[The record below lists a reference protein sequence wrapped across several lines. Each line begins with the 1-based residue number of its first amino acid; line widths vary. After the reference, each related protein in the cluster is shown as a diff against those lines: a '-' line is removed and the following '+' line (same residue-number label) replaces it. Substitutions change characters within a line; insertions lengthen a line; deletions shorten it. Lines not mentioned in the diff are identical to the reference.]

1 MNETARDE
9 YADEQTKRAHARDIV
24 FIILVALAV
33 GGVAVMD
40 FSQGKGL
47 WYWLAMAPI
56 FAAASIFLA
65 WHVNQE
71 AAEPR
76 PLLIKRQLMHWLV
89 QVVAVLMTFL
99 LLRFSEVTQITAG
112 FVALLT
118 LAVTTLLAGVH
129 FEWRLGVLGLILVA
143 TFVAAVLAEHF
154 FWLLLVV
161 AVVAVIVALRWRGG
175 GHADG

>member
-1 MNETARDE
+1 MNNPTRDDVAGE
-9 YADEQTKRAHARDIV
+9 PNKPSHVRDIV

-40 FSQGKGL
+40 FSKDMGL
-47 WYWLAMAPI
+47 WYWLAMAPV

-65 WHVNQE
+65 WHVNRE
-71 AAEPR
+71 ALDPR
-76 PLLIKRQLMHWLV
+76 PLLIKRQLVHWLI

-99 LLRFSEVTQITAG
+99 LLRFSDFTQITAG

-118 LAVTTLLAGVH
+118 LAMTTLLAGVH
-129 FEWRLGVLGLILVA
+129 FEWRLAVLGLILVA

-154 FWLLLVV
+154 FWLLLIV
-161 AVVAVIVALRWRGG
+161 AVIAVIVALRWRG
-175 GHADG
+175 HTTEV

>member
-1 MNETARDE
+1 MNNPTRDDF
-9 YADEQTKRAHARDIV
+9 ADEPTKPSHARDIV

-40 FSQGKGL
+40 FSRDKGL
-47 WYWLAMAPI
+47 WYWLAMAPV

-65 WHVNQE
+65 WHVNRE
-71 AAEPR
+71 ALEPR
-76 PLLIKRQLMHWLV
+76 PLLIKRQLVHWLI

-118 LAVTTLLAGVH
+118 LAMTTLLAGVH
-129 FEWRLGVLGLILVA
+129 FEWRLAVLGLILVA

-154 FWLLLVV
+154 FWLLLIV
-161 AVVAVIVALRWRGG
+161 AVIAVIVALRWRG
-175 GHADG
+175 HTTKV

>member
-1 MNETARDE
+1 MNNPTRDDFGGE
-9 YADEQTKRAHARDIV
+9 PTKTSHARDIV

-40 FSQGKGL
+40 FSRDKGI
-47 WYWLAMAPI
+47 WYWLAMAPV

-65 WHVNQE
+65 WHVNRE
-71 AAEPR
+71 ALEPR
-76 PLLIKRQLMHWLV
+76 PLLIKRQLVHWLI

-99 LLRFSEVTQITAG
+99 LLRFSDVTQITAG

-118 LAVTTLLAGVH
+118 LAMTTLLAGVH
-129 FEWRLGVLGLILVA
+129 FEWRLAVLGLILVA

-154 FWLLLVV
+154 FWLLLIV
-161 AVVAVIVALRWRGG
+161 AVIAVIVALRWRG
-175 GHADG
+175 HTTEV